1 MTTLAHV
8 PLQQIGTH
16 PSNPRFDAVADDDM
30 VASVEA
36 QGILTPVTLAPA
48 LAGEGFVLIGG
59 HRRLDAATKAGLT
72 QLPAIIRED
81 LVTEAQQ
88 VEAMLVENLHRVD
101 LTPVEEAQAYEQL
114 TLFGMQVADIASAT
128 GRAVS
133 TVKARLK
140 LNSLPAAAKAKVHAG
155 DATLLDAEA
164 LLEFTDNAEV
174 LADLEKELG
183 SSNYAWK
190 LRHARDNAARAAR
203 NAKELAE
210 FLASGAVRV
219 AKEYWENHSRTGKQ
233 WPLYSFTEL
242 HLQQREAHP
251 GCLGVVVMEEYQFN
265 PHTLVCTNPA
275 SHPVD
280 DTVETTTEAAPAA
293 WVENEKAHEE
303 RLAAAAAREAAAKV
317 RVEWLTNHYAAALPA
332 AAKAKPLVAALR
344 AALPPVLMLN
354 DEFLPWTNLGPA
366 LGVDDPAVGW
376 HDRTQ
381 QVTGAATELTVAKP
395 ETVVQALAAVL
406 AVLTN
411 EALVTDWTDDVVLA
425 DGQVDLWEWLTGA
438 GYALSDADKEIAA
451 AVAETRGRLAGDT
464 DEEAS

>member
-8 PLQQIGTH
+8 PLAQIHTH
-16 PSNPRFDAVADDDM
+16 PSNPRFDAVADPDT

-48 LAGEGFVLIGG
+48 LEGDGYVLIGG

-114 TLFGMQVADIASAT
+114 TLFGMDVAAIAEAT
-128 GRAVS
+128 GRSAS
-133 TVKARLK
+133 TVKSRLK
-140 LNSLPAAAKAKVHAG
+140 LNGLPAGAKAKVHAG

-164 LLEFTDNAEV
+164 LLEFTDQPEV
-174 LADLEKELG
+174 LVDLEAAFG
-183 SSNYAWK
+183 SDNFAWRV
-190 LRHARDNAARAAR
+190 RHARDNAARAAR
-203 NAKELAE
+203 NAKELEE
-210 FLASGAVRV
+210 FLEAGAVRV
-219 AKEYWENHSRTGKQ
+219 AKEYWENNSRTGKQ
-233 WPLYSFTEL
+233 WPLHAFTERD
-242 HLQQREAHP
+242 LQEREGHP
-251 GCLGVVVMEEYQFN
+251 GCLGVVVMEESQFN

-280 DTVETTTEAAPAA
+280 DTHAPATSPVY
-293 WVENEKAHEE
+293 VENEKAHEE

-317 RVEWLTNHYAAALPA
+317 RVEWLTNHYAAALPP

-381 QVTGAATELTVAKP
+381 QVTEAATELTVAKP
-395 ETVVQALAAVL
+395 ETVVRALAAVL

-425 DGQVDLWEWLTGA
+425 DGQVDLWEWLTSA
-438 GYALSDADKEIAA
+438 GYAMSDADKEIAA
-451 AVAETRGRLAGDT
+451 AVTETRDRLAGDT

>member
-16 PSNPRFDAVADDDM
+16 PSNPRFAAVADDDM

-48 LAGEGFVLIGG
+48 LDGEGFVLIGG

-133 TVKARLK
+133 TVKSRLK
-140 LNSLPAAAKAKVHAG
+140 LNSLPEAAKAKVHAG

-164 LLEFTDNAEV
+164 LLEFTGQPEV
-174 LADLEKELG
+174 LADLEVAFG
-183 SSNYAWK
+183 SDNFAWRV
-190 LRHARDNAARAAR
+190 RHARDNAARAAR
-203 NAKELAE
+203 NAKELE
-210 FLASGAVRV
+210 DLLAAGAVRV
-219 AKEYWENHSRTGKQ
+219 AKEYWESHSRTGKQ
-233 WPLYSFTEL
+233 WPLHAFIERD
-242 HLQQREAHP
+242 LQEREGHP
-251 GCLGVVVMEEYQFN
+251 GCLGVVVMEESQFN

-275 SHPVD
+275 SHPVVD
-280 DTVETTTEAAPAA
+280 SAPAA
-293 WVENEKAHEE
+293 STSPASYVENEKAHEE

-317 RVEWLTNHYAAALPA
+317 RIDWLTNHLMSALPT

-344 AALPPVLMLN
+344 AALPPVLMVN

-381 QVTGAATELTVAKP
+381 QVTEAATELTVAKP
-395 ETVVQALAAVL
+395 ETVVRALAAVL

-425 DGQVDLWEWLTGA
+425 DRQVDLWEWLTSA
-438 GYALSDADKEIAA
+438 GYAMSDADKEIAA
-451 AVAETRGRLAGDT
+451 AVAETRSRLAGDT

>member
-48 LAGEGFVLIGG
+48 LAGEGYVLIGG
-59 HRRLDAATKAGLT
+59 HRRMDAATKAGLT

-133 TVKARLK
+133 TVKSRLK
-140 LNSLPAAAKAKVHAG
+140 LNGLPETAKAKVHAG

-164 LLEFTDNAEV
+164 LLEFTDNPEALV
-174 LADLEKELG
+174 DLEAAFG
-183 SSNYAWK
+183 SDNFAWRV
-190 LRHARDNAARAAR
+190 RHARDNAARAAR
-203 NAKELAE
+203 NAKELE
-210 FLASGAVRV
+210 DLLAAGAVKV
-219 AKEYWENHSRTGKQ
+219 EPAYFEAKSRTGKQ
-233 WPLYSFTEL
+233 WPLYSFTERD
-242 HLQQREAHP
+242 LQTREGHP
-251 GCLGVVVMEEYQFN
+251 GCLGVVVFDSSFE
-265 PHTLVCTNPA
+265 PHRLVCTNPA

-280 DTVETTTEAAPAA
+280 DTHAPATA
-293 WVENEKAHEE
+293 PVYVENEKAHEE
-303 RLAAAAAREAAAKV
+303 RLAAAAAREAAANV
-317 RVEWLTNHYAAALPA
+317 RVEWLTNHLMSTLPPA
-332 AAKAKPLVAALR
+332 SKAKPLVAALR

-381 QVTGAATELTVAKP
+381 PVTGAATELTVAKP
-395 ETVVQALAAVL
+395 ETVVRALAAVL

-425 DGQVDLWEWLTGA
+425 DRQVDLWDWLTSA
-438 GYALSDADKEIAA
+438 GYPLSDADKEIAA
-451 AVAETRGRLAGDT
+451 AVTETRDRLAGDN

>member
-16 PSNPRFDAVADDDM
+16 PSNPRFDAVADSDM

-48 LAGEGFVLIGG
+48 LAGEGYVLIGG
-59 HRRLDAATKAGLT
+59 HRRMDAATKAGLT

-114 TLFGMQVADIASAT
+114 TLFGMQVADIAAAT
-128 GRAVS
+128 GRSAS
-133 TVKARLK
+133 TVKSRLK
-140 LNSLPAAAKAKVHAG
+140 LNALPDTAKAKVHAG

-164 LLEFTDNAEV
+164 LLEFTDNPEV
-174 LADLEKELG
+174 LVDLEAAFG
-183 SSNYAWK
+183 SDNFAWRV
-190 LRHARDNAARAAR
+190 RHARDNAARAAR
-203 NAKELAE
+203 NAKELE
-210 FLASGAVRV
+210 DLLAAGAVKVEPVSDSEDR
-219 AKEYWENHSRTGKQ
+219 SRTGKQ
-233 WPLYSFTEL
+233 WPLYAFTERD
-242 HLQQREAHP
+242 LQTREGHP
-251 GCLGVVVMEEYQFN
+251 GCLGVVVFDSSFE
-265 PHTLVCTNPA
+265 PHRLVCTNPA

-280 DTVETTTEAAPAA
+280 DTHAPATSPVY
-293 WVENEKAHEE
+293 VENEKAHEE

-317 RVEWLTNHYAAALPA
+317 RVEWLTNHLMSALPA

-354 DEFLPWTNLGPA
+354 DEFLPWTNLGPV

-395 ETVVQALAAVL
+395 EAVVRALAAVL

-425 DGQVDLWEWLTGA
+425 DRQVDLWDWLTGS
-438 GYALSDADKEIAA
+438 GYPLSDADKEIAA
-451 AVAETRGRLAGDT
+451 AVTKTRDRLAGDT
-464 DEEAS
+464 TEEAS